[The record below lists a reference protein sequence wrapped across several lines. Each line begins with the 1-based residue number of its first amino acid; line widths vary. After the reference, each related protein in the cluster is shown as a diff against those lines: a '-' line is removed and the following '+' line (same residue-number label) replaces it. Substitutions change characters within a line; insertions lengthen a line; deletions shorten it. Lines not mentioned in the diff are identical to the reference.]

1 MRPLYLLLVAAGSLA
16 AGGAS
21 AEVPPDVIIGG
32 VFELT
37 GTWPSEGGQGKTA
50 AEFAVGDFNKHL
62 AGVGANWT
70 MHMRAEDA
78 QGMPSTALEK
88 VQALHGAGID
98 MIVGMAFSSH
108 IQVSKD
114 YIDANDIIVVSHASQ
129 SENLAMVDWI
139 FRLVPNDANQ
149 SPAVAAAI
157 KDAGI
162 DVLVTVSRAD
172 TWGDGLRDGIA
183 SHFDGE
189 VLKLIR
195 YDPNSVNFSVSAS
208 VLDSVLGG
216 LITWHGADKVGVLYA
231 GNDEFLTIIQ
241 QMQNYTSV
249 SQVRWF
255 SANTQANNM
264 ELVEDPVAGE
274 FVENVR
280 LAATWYAV
288 PHYNT
293 IKHDLDE
300 RFMEEYGSPPSIYG
314 YAAYDSVWLLG
325 LSILQTQSIDADVVA
340 AAIPRVAD
348 HALGAGGQLALTD
361 GGDLANFNLQILQ
374 VTNGTWT
381 KYADYD
387 AESMTLQ
394 R

>member
-1 MRPLYLLLVAAGSLA
+1 MRPLYLLLVAAAGLA

-21 AEVPPDVIIGG
+21 AEVPPDVRIGG

-37 GTWPSEGGQGKTA
+37 GTWPSEGGQAKTA
-50 AEFAVGDFNKHL
+50 AEFAVDDFNEYL

-70 MHMRAEDA
+70 MHMRAEDSR
-78 QGMPSTALEK
+78 GMPSVALEK

-108 IQVSKD
+108 IQVSKG

-129 SENLAMVDWI
+129 SENLAIADSV

-162 DVLVTVSRAD
+162 SVLVTVSRAD

-195 YDPNSVNFSVSAS
+195 YDPNSVDFSVSAS
-208 VLDSVLGG
+208 VLDAVLGG
-216 LITWHGADKVGVLYA
+216 LISWHGADKVGVLYV
-231 GNDEFLTIIQ
+231 GNDEFLAIIQ
-241 QMQNYTSV
+241 QMQYYPSV

-255 SANTQANNM
+255 STNTQANNM
-264 ELVEDPVAGE
+264 ELVEDPVARE

-280 LAATWYAV
+280 LAATWYAE

-293 IKHDLDE
+293 IKHGLDE
-300 RFMEEYGSPPSIYG
+300 RFMEKYGNPPSIYG

-325 LSILQTQSIDADVVA
+325 LSILQTQSIDTDVVA
-340 AAIPRVAD
+340 DAIPRVAN
-348 HALGAGGQLALTD
+348 HALGAGGQLTLTD
-361 GGDLANFNLQILQ
+361 GGDLANFNLQMLQ